1 MSALVAA
8 FTSESDLAAAVEHC
22 SREGW
27 PAIDTYSPL
36 PVLGQRAS
44 SPLPALMFIAGVLGF
59 AAFFL
64 LMTYADVRAFP
75 HNIGGRPPFSW
86 PAYLP
91 IAFELSVLCAMFT
104 GFIGFL
110 VLARLPRLYQPVDEL
125 RMSRRALNDR
135 WLLRLE
141 LDKRH
146 DGNKARALL
155 GTLNTESIEEI
166 P

>member
-1 MSALVAA
+1 MAGLVAA
-8 FTSESDLAAAVEHC
+8 FTSESDLTAAVEHC
-22 SREGW
+22 TRQGW

-36 PVLGQRAS
+36 PVPGTRAF
-44 SPLPALMFIAGVLGF
+44 SPLPALMFVAGLLGF
-59 AAFFL
+59 IAFFL

-86 PAYLP
+86 PAYIP
-91 IAFELSVLCAMFT
+91 IAFELGMLCAMLT

-125 RMSRRALNDR
+125 RMSRQALNDR

-141 LDKRH
+141 LDKKH
-146 DGNKARALL
+146 DALKARALL
-155 GTLNTESIEEI
+155 DTLKPESVEDI